1 MIGIKLCSGCK
12 RSISEKDINSGM
24 AVQKDSKIF
33 CQECSK
39 SLGLKRAS
47 VDENTF
53 ALQSL
58 LNVTKNINRALTYEK
73 SSWLNIFGAFI
84 QCLVFGMLI
93 FAGISSKDQ
102 VQTNLLLALI
112 FQVMALTFFV
122 FKK

>member
-12 RSISEKDINSGM
+12 RSILEKDINSGS
-24 AVQKDSKIF
+24 AVQKDSKTF
-33 CQECSK
+33 CQECSQ
-39 SLGLKRAS
+39 SLGLKRVS

-58 LNVTKNINRALTYEK
+58 LNVTKNINRAITYEK